1 MNSLPLSESMPRKG
15 NGNRP
20 RASRRAWKTV
30 CWPRLRSATHSVQ
43 PVATSVTVRLC
54 RYSPRVVLPQ
64 CTTRSISVQPGS
76 ASSHSAK
83 VRIGIALLRSVPGL
97 VVPNPCGLARLRSA
111 CSRRSAVAGRRSE
124 QALFGLRLQVQ
135 FPVLFEH
142 PHQLRQIGDQ
152 ALATHAIG
160 GSPAGHQPL
169 LHRKGILTR
178 ARPFLAGRGLGDRVI
193 EQAEA
198 HTCDGSRY
206 WRGTPPRCACAP
218 PLRPPRT
225 LAPPLPTT
233 LSGLS
238 YSS

>member
-1 MNSLPLSESMPRKG
+1 MNWLPLSESMPRKE

-20 RASRRAWKTV
+20 RARRRTWKTV

-64 CTTRSISVQPGS
+64 CTTRWISVQPGS

-111 CSRRSAVAGRRSE
+111 CSRRSAVAGRKSE

-135 FPVLFEH
+135 FPVLFER

-152 ALATHAIG
+152 PLATHAIG
-160 GSPAGHQPL
+160 GSPARPQPF
-169 LHRKGILTR
+169 LHPKAIPTR
-178 ARPFLAGRGLGDRVI
+178 ARPCLSSPCPGELVI
-193 EQAEA
+193 AQAEG
-198 HTCDGSRY
+198 HT
-206 WRGTPPRCACAP
+206 
-218 PLRPPRT
+218 L
-225 LAPPLPTT
+225 
-233 LSGLS
+233 
-238 YSS
+238 